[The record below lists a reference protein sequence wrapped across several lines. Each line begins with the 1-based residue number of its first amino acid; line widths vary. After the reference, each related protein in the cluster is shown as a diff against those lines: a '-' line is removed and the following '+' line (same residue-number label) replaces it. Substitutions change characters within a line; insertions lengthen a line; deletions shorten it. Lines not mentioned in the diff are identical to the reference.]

1 MVTEILSLA
10 GALVMGVLGLW
21 KYKDEKKKY
30 NLEVEKLQQE
40 IAYFKKQEMDACVK
54 ISFIDKI
61 MDFPFFNALA
71 DSVDRIFQFTKA
83 DRFLLLI
90 AKNGKTEFSIVN
102 VVFEQHKNNDYKIN
116 AIARYRNVDIS
127 KDPYYRRMLK
137 DAEHNG
143 VVNLKTDNL
152 PDDSLLRDFYEMENI
167 KYSKV
172 RFLARKPIDE
182 DNDFVIYSSI
192 STHMDKNF
200 TRMEK
205 TFIKTQYEGTIKP
218 SLNKVIN

>member
-1 MVTEILSLA
+1 MFTEILSLA

-30 NLEVEKLQQE
+30 NLEVKKLEQE
-40 IAYFKKQEMDACVK
+40 IAYFKKQELDACIK
-54 ISFIDKI
+54 ISFIDRI

-71 DSVDRIFQFTKA
+71 NSVDRIFDLTKA

-90 AKNGKTEFSIVN
+90 AKNGKTDFSIVN
-102 VVFEQHKNNDYKIN
+102 VVFEQHKSKDYKIN
-116 AIARYRNVDIS
+116 AIARYRNVDVS
-127 KDPYYRRMLK
+127 QDPAYRRMLK

-143 VVNLKTDNL
+143 VVDLETATMPECLLKQ
-152 PDDSLLRDFYEMENI
+152 FYLME
-167 KYSKV
+167 KVTFSKV

-182 DNDFVIYSSI
+182 DNDFVIYSSL
-192 STHMDKNF
+192 STHDNEPF
-200 TRMEK
+200 TLAER

-218 SLNKVIN
+218 SLNQVIN